1 MIFWKFYLNFSTGTA
16 EFNSRN
22 GLQIIE
28 TLTKKNTSFEKSNH
42 LKMSN
47 TKTGVYLKYNSINQL
62 DISEIYLIVMKESLF
77 DEMNNLNFKPNSF
90 MLSTI
95 FRTADKVTIEKDLNI
110 SLIFNKTNVF
120 NKESINNLFI

>member
-1 MIFWKFYLNFSTGTA
+1 LNFSTGTA